1 MKVLIVD
8 DDRVL
13 ADVLA
18 FTMRREGFQV
28 IRAFD
33 GKAALQCWAEEQPDL
48 IILDVNL
55 PKLDGFSVCQRIRD
69 QADTPILL
77 LTVRDEEDDIV
88 HGLELGADDYIT
100 KPFSP
105 RQLVARAQS
114 VLRRAG
120 KMPVPAIR
128 QVGDLTL
135 DPSRRE
141 MRIDDGEVISLT
153 PLESRLLDYLML
165 NVEHVLT
172 AEAIIA
178 HVWGAG
184 GGDRDMLRQLVRRL
198 RSKIAQAIPRQQA
211 SELVQPVSTASGKAE
226 DEGGRPVGVDEPDA
240 TQPVRIETIPGL
252 GYGLVVD
259 TTHRVCFD

>member
-18 FTMRREGFQV
+18 FTMRRAGYEIIQ
-28 IRAFD
+28 AFD
-33 GKAALQCWAEEQPDL
+33 GETALQHWAEDRPDL
-48 IILDVNL
+48 IVLDVNL
-55 PKLDGFSVCQRIRD
+55 PKLDGFAVCQYIRE
-69 QADTPILL
+69 QANTPILL

-105 RQLVARAQS
+105 RQLVARAQA

-120 KMPVPAIR
+120 KMPAPATR
-128 QVGDLTL
+128 QVGELSL

-141 MRIDDGEVISLT
+141 IHFGDGEAIPLT

-165 NVEHVLT
+165 NAGHVVT
-172 AEAIIA
+172 TEAIIE
-178 HVWGAG
+178 HVWGSD
-184 GGDRDMLRQLVRRL
+184 GGDRDMLRQLIHRL
-198 RSKIAQAIPRQQA
+198 RGKI
-211 SELVQPVSTASGKAE
+211 TKAMQSQVE
-226 DEGGRPVGVDEPDA
+226 SDL
-240 TQPVRIETIPGL
+240 TQPDYIETVPGL
-252 GYGLVVD
+252 GYGLIIPPSAN
-259 TTHRVCFD
+259 